1 MPLTN
6 LSNGKWPSTKD
17 TRHCKEQGGG
27 RQVPRSGAKR
37 RKQSYAKNKI
47 QSAQQMIIIE
57 QQIMIMMIM
66 MMTESRKSNGR

>member
-1 MPLTN
+1 ME
-6 LSNGKWPSTKD
+6 NGQAQRTPD
-17 TRHCKEQGGG
+17 TARNRGRATGR

-57 QQIMIMMIM
+57 QQIMITMMIM
-66 MMTESRKSNGR
+66 MTGSRRSNGR